1 MCSYLVLYLFP
12 PSPPFLPY
20 ILLPPFLP
28 PIPPPPVL
36 TLLQMEQLVVE
47 GEGLASSIALLNVSA
62 QMERKITQRDAQTF
76 IKALVK
82 DKWLSE
88 VVSGTV
94 SGLFH
99 ISITAVSTWQSQ
111 GVYGAGPRFI
121 LELRPFLS
129 EVFGEEVVHCHVC
142 KEPVIRVSDLHSNT
156 LYIRLTTLSAHM
168 PRVSGVAVATVRS
181 NCICT
186 ALQSLQEQGQ
196 LFP

>member
-1 MCSYLVLYLFP
+1 M
-12 PSPPFLPY
+12 
-20 ILLPPFLP
+20 
-28 PIPPPPVL
+28 
-36 TLLQMEQLVVE
+36 E
-47 GEGLASSIALLNVSA
+47 GEGLASSTALLNASA
-62 QMERKITQRDAQTF
+62 QMERKITRRDAQTF

-156 LYIRLTTLSAHM
+156 LNIRLTHCLHTCPGSVVWQWPLSGQTASVLHCKACKSK
-168 PRVSGVAVATVRS
+168 VSYSPNMSVVG
-181 NCICT
+181 
-186 ALQSLQEQGQ
+186 LSLRLCMSVIGSGFK
-196 LFP
+196 LTSF